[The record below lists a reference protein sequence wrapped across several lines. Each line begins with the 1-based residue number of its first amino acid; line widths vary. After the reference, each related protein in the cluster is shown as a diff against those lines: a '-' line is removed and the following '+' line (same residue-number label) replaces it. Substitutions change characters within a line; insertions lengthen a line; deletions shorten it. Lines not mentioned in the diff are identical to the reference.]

1 MFNVFMEGGP
11 IFMAIL
17 TAILAG
23 VFFFFLK
30 APRWVKEIGAF
41 ALAFGLFST
50 LLGIIQMLGVVQQ
63 ITEIAMPAFCGG
75 LRVTLIPAV
84 YGLLIFMISLL
95 VRLLG
100 KARI

>member
-23 VFFFFLK
+23 VFFAAWK

-95 VRLLG
+95 VWLLG